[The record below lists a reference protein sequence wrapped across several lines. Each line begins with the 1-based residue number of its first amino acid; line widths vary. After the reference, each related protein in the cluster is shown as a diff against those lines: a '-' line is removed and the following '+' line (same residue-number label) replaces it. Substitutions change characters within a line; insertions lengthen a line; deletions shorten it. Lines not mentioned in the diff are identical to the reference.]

1 MARPKQTTSPNRRQ
15 QILEQAA
22 GLFKTNGFN
31 ATTMRQLAEQ
41 TGMEAASLYNHI
53 SSKEELLREI
63 CFSVANDFNAH
74 LLQLEADDSCASR
87 KMEAI
92 IRFHIH
98 MLLTRYNDVYVSN
111 RDWKH
116 LKEPWLTNFLNQ
128 RKQYENRLAAIIQQG
143 IDTGKFKP
151 VHPHVAVLTMLS
163 AVRSIEYWQ
172 RSKKA
177 ISSKQIA
184 DDLVMMLLKG
194 LEQ

>member
-87 KMEAI
+87 KM
-92 IRFHIH
+92 
-98 MLLTRYNDVYVSN
+98 
-111 RDWKH
+111 
-116 LKEPWLTNFLNQ
+116 
-128 RKQYENRLAAIIQQG
+128 AAIIQHG
-143 IDTGKFKP
+143 IDTGKFKA

>member
-1 MARPKQTTSPNRRQ
+1 MARPKQTPSANRRR

-22 GLFKTNGFN
+22 GLFKNNGFN

-41 TGMEAASLYNHI
+41 SGMEAASLYNHI

-116 LKEPWLTNFLNQ
+116 LKEPWLTNFLTQ

-151 VHPHVAVLTMLS
+151 VHPHVAVLTILA

-172 RSKKA
+172 RSKKT
-177 ISSKQIA
+177 ITSKQIA
-184 DDLVMMLLKG
+184 DDLVMLLLKG

>member
-1 MARPKQTTSPNRRQ
+1 MARPKQNSSSNRRL
-15 QILEQAA
+15 QILEEAA
-22 GLFKTNGFN
+22 GLFKANGFN
-31 ATTMRQLAEQ
+31 ATSMRLLAEQ

-98 MLLTRYNDVYVSN
+98 MLLTKYNDVYVSN

-116 LKEPWLTNFLNQ
+116 LKEPWLTNFLTQ

-143 IDTGKFKP
+143 IDAGKFKP
-151 VHPHVAVLTMLS
+151 VHPHVAVLTILA
-163 AVRSIEYWQ
+163 AVRSIEYLQ
-172 RSKKA
+172 RSKKT

-184 DDLVMMLLKG
+184 DDLVMLLLKG

>member
-1 MARPKQTTSPNRRQ
+1 MARPKQTTSPNRRR

-63 CFSVANDFNAH
+63 CCSVANDFNAH

-143 IDTGKFKP
+143 VDAGKFKP
-151 VHPHVAVLTMLS
+151 VHPHVAVLTILS

-184 DDLVMMLLKG
+184 DDLVMLLLKG

>member
-1 MARPKQTTSPNRRQ
+1 MARPKQTTSPNRRH

-53 SSKEELLREI
+53 SSKEELLQEI
-63 CFSVANDFNAH
+63 CFTVANDFNAH

-98 MLLTRYNDVYVSN
+98 MLLTQYNNVYVSN

-116 LKEPWLTNFLNQ
+116 LKEPLLTNFLTQ
-128 RKQYENRLAAIIQQG
+128 RKQYEQQLAGIIQQG
-143 IDTGKFKP
+143 IDAGKFKP
-151 VHPHVAVLTMLS
+151 VHPHVAVLTILA

-172 RSKKA
+172 RSKKQ

-184 DDLVMMLLKG
+184 DDLVMLLLKG